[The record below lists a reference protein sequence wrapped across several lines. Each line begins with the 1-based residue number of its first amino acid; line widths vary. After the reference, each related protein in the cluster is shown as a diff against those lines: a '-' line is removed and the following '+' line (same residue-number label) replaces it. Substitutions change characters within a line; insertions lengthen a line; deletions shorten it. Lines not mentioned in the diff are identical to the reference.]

1 VIRLRPFRLEDE
13 DRARTAHAELKELDH
28 FPFLLGYTEGDR
40 WTDFLSHWEAMR
52 RGERVPERSVPATL
66 LAATV
71 EGELVGRVSVR
82 HELNDWLAAYGGH
95 IGYAVV
101 PSQRRRGYAI
111 KMLRQAL
118 VVARSM
124 GIDEALLMCDE
135 NNIAS
140 ARVIE
145 RCGGELDSVVVAQDG
160 SRLRRYWIR

>member
-1 VIRLRPFRLEDE
+1 VIRLRPFRLDDE
-13 DRARTAHAELKELDH
+13 AAALAAHADVKELDR

-40 WTDFLSHWEAMR
+40 WADFISYWEAMR

-71 EGELVGRVSVR
+71 EDELVGRVSVR

-101 PSQRRRGYAI
+101 PWQRRRGYAT
-111 KMLRQAL
+111 KMLRQGL
-118 VVARSM
+118 VVARSL

-135 NNIAS
+135 NNIGS

-145 RCGGELDSVVVAQDG
+145 RCGGEFDSVILAQDG